1 MTTLMISGR
10 RMPAPHIPASE
21 LAAEHSELDQRT
33 GPQLSEPSGTD
44 SYAGPM
50 A

>member
-1 MTTLMISGR
+1 
-10 RMPAPHIPASE
+10 MPAPHVPTSE
-21 LAAEHSELDQRT
+21 LAAEHSELSELDQRT